1 MDACRHP
8 FVMKLICP
16 VLLPERSDGAAVLT
30 PSALIFQRLSRD
42 PSHIYIR
49 DERIYPITMFLLFQE
64 KNKNAEIKYISAF

>member
-42 PSHIYIR
+42 PSHIYEMNVSILSQCFCFFKR
-49 DERIYPITMFLLFQE
+49 
-64 KNKNAEIKYISAF
+64 KIKTLK

>member
-42 PSHIYIR
+42 SSHTYEMNVSILSQST
-49 DERIYPITMFLLFQE
+49 ELF
-64 KNKNAEIKYISAF
+64 KNIIKK